1 MNGKYLRWLLIGAL
15 VCSTAGAA
23 LHAIALAMLIFG

>member
-15 VCSTAGAA
+15 VCSVAGAA
-23 LHAIALAMLIFG
+23 LQAIARR